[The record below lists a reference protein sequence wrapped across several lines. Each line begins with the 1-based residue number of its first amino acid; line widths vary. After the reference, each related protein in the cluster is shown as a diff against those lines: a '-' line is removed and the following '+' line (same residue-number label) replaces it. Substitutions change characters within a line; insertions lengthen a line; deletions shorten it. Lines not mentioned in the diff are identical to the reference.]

1 MKELNSK
8 FSSSCLWS
16 VHSFFSSL
24 DLFTSLIPSISIT
37 PFVPLLHPSLN
48 KRNCIIEHIYTSGNL
63 RKNWSQ
69 CADSFKYQFCSL
81 LTAWKSASTLRLF
94 WLQSQLLTR
103 LSRRTYMLYNY
114 KFYALNKTLIHQTW
128 SMFPHLQVLHLFL
141 PNIWV
146 IRYYHTSLPASPS
159 LPILLPLPPCLSAS
173 SSLPP
178 YLPALTPSY

>member
-8 FSSSCLWS
+8 FWSSCLWS
-16 VHSFFSSL
+16 AHSFFFTGTL
-24 DLFTSLIPSISIT
+24 HLFNAEHLYHSIRPPPTSFSKSEK
-37 PFVPLLHPSLN
+37 LHN
-48 KRNCIIEHIYTSGNL
+48 RGHIYV
-63 RKNWSQ
+63 RKFAQKLESVLL

-128 SMFPHLQVLHLFL
+128 SMFPHLQVLLLFL
-141 PNIWV
+141 PNI
-146 IRYYHTSLPASPS
+146 
-159 LPILLPLPPCLSAS
+159 
-173 SSLPP
+173 
-178 YLPALTPSY
+178 